1 MNTYKTREILRT
13 ASEIS
18 RIESQP
24 LKHKREAK
32 QEFFDRLVTFPDLVA
47 KQISWI
53 FNGDYGYGYQEIGQ
67 SYFNRSKRFNI
78 RYRLLGL
85 IALAEFRCPAR
96 QARQAYN
103 MLSIRQKDE
112 INKLIEI
119 EVQNHKSNL
128 KTQATKGE

>member
-128 KTQATKGE
+128 KTHTTKGE